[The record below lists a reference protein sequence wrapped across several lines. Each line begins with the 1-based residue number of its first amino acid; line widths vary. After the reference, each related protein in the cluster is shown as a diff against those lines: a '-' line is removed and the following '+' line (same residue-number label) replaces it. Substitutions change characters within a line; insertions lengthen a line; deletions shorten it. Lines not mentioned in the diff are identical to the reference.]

1 MPANARTK
9 QSYRIGELAELVGAS
24 SRTIRYYE
32 ERGLLP
38 APAGHTK
45 GQHRTYGDTDVVRLR
60 ELLRLRDLLG
70 LPLEELKDLL
80 EAEEARALL
89 RDRFRAT
96 GSDDERREIVQQAL
110 VHIEA
115 QLTLVRGREEALAQ
129 LERELAAKRKRLR
142 AQLRKVGFATASDNG
157 IAGAPA

>member
-1 MPANARTK
+1 MTTTTSK

-24 SRTIRYYE
+24 PRTIRYYE

-38 APAGHTK
+38 APEGHTK
-45 GQHRTYGDTDVVRLR
+45 GQHRTYREADVVRLR

-96 GSDDERREIVQQAL
+96 GSEKQRRQIVEQAL
-110 VHIEA
+110 AHIEA
-115 QLTLVRGREEALAQ
+115 QLTLVRRRQQALAQ
-129 LERELAAKRKRLR
+129 LERELNAKRQRLR
-142 AQLRKVGFATASDNG
+142 AQLK
-157 IAGAPA
+157 AGANRPGDGA

>member
-1 MPANARTK
+1 MGATANK
-9 QSYRIGELAELVGAS
+9 QSYRIGELAGLVGAS
-24 SRTIRYYE
+24 PRTIRYYE

-45 GQHRTYGDTDVVRLR
+45 GQHRTYDDADVLRLR

-89 RDRFRAT
+89 RDRWRET
-96 GSDDERREIVQQAL
+96 GSDEERRRLIEQAL
-110 VHIEA
+110 AHIEK
-115 QLTLVRGREEALAQ
+115 QLTLVRRREQALGE
-129 LERELAAKRKRLR
+129 LGRELAVKRKHLR
-142 AQLRKVGFATASDNG
+142 AQLRELPETAR
-157 IAGAPA
+157 

>member
-1 MPANARTK
+1 MGAIANK
-9 QSYRIGELAELVGAS
+9 QSYRIGELAGLVGAS
-24 SRTIRYYE
+24 PRTIRYYE

-45 GQHRTYGDTDVVRLR
+45 GQHRTYDDTDVVRLR

-89 RDRFRAT
+89 RDRFRAI
-96 GSDDERREIVQQAL
+96 GSGGERREIVEQAL
-110 VHIEA
+110 AHIEA
-115 QLTLVRGREEALAQ
+115 QLTLVRGREQALAQ
-129 LERELAAKRKRLR
+129 LELELAAKRKRLR
-142 AQLRKVGFATASDNG
+142 AQIKAL
-157 IAGAPA
+157 AGKKS